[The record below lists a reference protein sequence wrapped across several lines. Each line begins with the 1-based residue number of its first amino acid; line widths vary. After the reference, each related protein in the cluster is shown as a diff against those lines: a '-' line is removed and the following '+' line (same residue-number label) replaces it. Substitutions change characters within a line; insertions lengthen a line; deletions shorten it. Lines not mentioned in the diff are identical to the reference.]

1 MKKLIIYM
9 FIISNQIIAQ
19 DINNADKIMDH
30 IYNRLINTESGSCI
44 EFTYSFKNEAYEM
57 KNPIYGKLSLFSNNR
72 FHLEF
77 NREENKM
84 IQIYN
89 GDNLK
94 TILIEEEE
102 IQIDNME
109 TENGLVTQSVF
120 SNYKSDFNAKII
132 GEEEEKTII
141 QLKPKKTYHQSVF
154 NDCIEKLELPHCLK
168 LPNQCK
174 IGIHPAKQEQL
185 NDCLYK
191 NNGYKETNI
200 VEVQVIINSINLEL
214 KSIIQTNRYNGEVII
229 DIKDI
234 KKAKSDI
241 LSIQGMYDNFEIID
255 LR

>member
-9 FIISNQIIAQ
+9 LIISNQSIGQ
-19 DINNADKIMDH
+19 DINKGEKIMDH
-30 IYNRLINTESGSCI
+30 IYNKFINTESGSCI

-77 NREENKM
+77 NTEENKM

-89 GDNLK
+89 GENLK
-94 TILIEEEE
+94 TILIAEEE

-109 TENGLVTQSVF
+109 KANGLVIQSVF
-120 SNYKSDFNAKII
+120 SNYKSDFNANII
-132 GEEEEKTII
+132 GEEEDNTII
-141 QLKPKKTYHQSVF
+141 QLRPKEQYNHSVF

-174 IGIHPAKQEQL
+174 IGIRPDKKEQL
-185 NDCLYK
+185 NDCLYQ

-200 VEVQVIINSINLEL
+200 LEVQVIINTINLEL
-214 KSIIQTNRYNGEVII
+214 QSIKQTNRYNGEVMI
-229 DIKDI
+229 DINDI
-234 KKAKSDI
+234 KKANSDI
-241 LSIQGMYDNFEIID
+241 LNIEGIYDNFEIID